1 MRSRVVL
8 VVLALCISVPSRA
21 ADFATLAER
30 AAQIDAPTR
39 GGVITLSGP
48 IQVGHAE
55 IVPAKGTLVRS
66 LMAGGVP
73 CGLVVEGPAQLLY
86 RVDDRFTL
94 PVAERPQ
101 RLPESLAEAAER
113 LAESEV
119 LRQAMG
125 EYLHDRLVAARR
137 AETEAVAGLDEEAL
151 VAKYR
156 WRF

>member
-8 VVLALCISVPSRA
+8 VVLALCISAPSRG
-21 ADFATLAER
+21 ATLAER

-48 IQVGHAE
+48 IQVGRAE

-86 RVDDRFTL
+86 RVDDRFT
-94 PVAERPQ
+94 A
-101 RLPESLAEAAER
+101 SLAGTFRALGVGTFAPLARLRWER
-113 LAESEV
+113 NKSTLEI
-119 LRQAMG
+119 
-125 EYLHDRLVAARR
+125 YDFRR
-137 AETEAVAGLDEEAL
+137 ITLELGITSA
-151 VAKYR
+151 
-156 WRF
+156 F